1 MLVPSKFTKL
11 EESTI
16 FKMLF
21 ILAGEQPGEQ
31 PGETVVQALSRT
43 KDNFIDA
50 SEFLSALDVLFFL
63 GYLDVKEDSG
73 VIEYA

>member
-16 FKMLF
+16 FKMHI
-21 ILAGEQPGEQ
+21 ILDKKRS
-31 PGETVVQALSRT
+31 GETVAQALAKTRE
-43 KDNFIDA
+43 DFLDA
-50 SEFLSALDVLFFL
+50 SEFLAAMDVLFFL
-63 GYLDVKEDSG
+63 GYLDVQGETG

>member
-16 FKMLF
+16 FKMHV
-21 ILAGEQPGEQ
+21 ILAEKQPE
-31 PGETVVQALSRT
+31 ETVGEALAKSRD
-43 KDNFIDA
+43 KFLDA
-50 SEFLSALDVLFFL
+50 SEFLAAMDVLFFL
-63 GYLDVKEDSG
+63 GYLDVQEDTG

>member
-16 FKMLF
+16 FKMLA
-21 ILAGEQPGEQ
+21 ILANKI
-31 PGETVVQALSRT
+31 PGETVTQALTRT
-43 KDNFIDA
+43 KDDFLDA
-50 SEFLSALDVLFFL
+50 SEFLAAMHILYFL
-63 GYLDVKEDSG
+63 GYLDVQDGSG

>member
-16 FKMLF
+16 FKMHV
-21 ILAGEQPGEQ
+21 ILAEKQS
-31 PGETVVQALSRT
+31 GETVAHALEKT
-43 KDNFIDA
+43 KEHFLDA
-50 SEFLSALDVLFFL
+50 SEFLAAMDVLFFL
-63 GYLDVKEDSG
+63 GYLDVQEDTG

>member
-16 FKMLF
+16 FKMLS
-21 ILAGEQPGEQ
+21 ILADKT
-31 PGETVVQALSRT
+31 PGETVTKALSRT
-43 KDNFIDA
+43 KDDFLDA
-50 SEFLSALDVLFFL
+50 SEFLAAMDILYFL
-63 GYLDVKEDSG
+63 GYLDVQDGSG

>member
-16 FKMLF
+16 FKMLA
-21 ILAGEQPGEQ
+21 ILADKT
-31 PGETVVQALSRT
+31 PGETVTQALSRT
-43 KDNFIDA
+43 KDDFLDA
-50 SEFLSALDVLFFL
+50 SEFLTAMDILYFL
-63 GYLDVKEDSG
+63 GYLDVQDESG

>member
-16 FKMLF
+16 FKMLA
-21 ILAGEQPGEQ
+21 ILAQRT
-31 PGETVVQALSRT
+31 PGETVVDVLSRT
-43 KDNFIDA
+43 KDDFLDA
-50 SEFLSALDVLFFL
+50 SEFIAAMDILFFL
-63 GYLDVKEDSG
+63 GYLDVQEGSG

>member
-16 FKMLF
+16 FKMLA
-21 ILAGEQPGEQ
+21 ILADKT
-31 PGETVVQALSRT
+31 PGETVTQALSRT
-43 KDNFIDA
+43 KDDFLDA
-50 SEFLSALDVLFFL
+50 SEFLTAMDILYFL
-63 GYLDVKEDSG
+63 GYLDVQDGSG

>member
-16 FKMLF
+16 FKMIA
-21 ILAGEQPGEQ
+21 ILSDKA
-31 PGETVVQALSRT
+31 PGETVVDALFRT
-43 KDNFIDA
+43 KDDFLDA
-50 SEFLSALDVLFFL
+50 SEFIAAMDILFFL
-63 GYLDVKEDSG
+63 GYLDVQDGSG

>member
-16 FKMLF
+16 FKMLV
-21 ILAGEQPGEQ
+21 ILSGKQ
-31 PGETVVQALSRT
+31 PGETVAQALSRT

-63 GYLDVKEDSG
+63 GYLNVKEDSG

>member
-1 MLVPSKFTKL
+1 MLV
-11 EESTI
+11 
-16 FKMLF
+16 
-21 ILAGEQPGEQ
+21 ILAGKQ
-31 PGETVVQALSRT
+31 PGETVAQALSRT
-43 KDNFIDA
+43 KDHFIDA

>member
-16 FKMLF
+16 FKMLA
-21 ILAGEQPGEQ
+21 ILVDRRPD
-31 PGETVVQALSRT
+31 ETVAEALSRT
-43 KDNFIDA
+43 KGNFLDA
-50 SEFLSALDVLFFL
+50 SEFLAAMDILFFL
-63 GYLDVKEDSG
+63 GYLNVQEGSG

>member
-16 FKMLF
+16 FKMLR
-21 ILAGEQPGEQ
+21 ILADKT
-31 PGETVVQALSRT
+31 PGETVTQALSRT
-43 KDNFIDA
+43 KDDFLDA
-50 SEFLSALDVLFFL
+50 SEFLAAMDVLYFL
-63 GYLDVKEDSG
+63 GYLDIQDGSG

>member
-16 FKMLF
+16 FKMHI
-21 ILAGEQPGEQ
+21 ILAKKRS
-31 PGETVVQALSRT
+31 GETVAQALANTRE
-43 KDNFIDA
+43 DFLDA
-50 SEFLSALDVLFFL
+50 SEFLAAMDVLFFL
-63 GYLDVKEDSG
+63 GYLDVQGETG

>member
-16 FKMLF
+16 FKMLA
-21 ILAGEQPGEQ
+21 ILSDKA
-31 PGETVVQALSRT
+31 PGETVVDALLRT
-43 KDNFIDA
+43 KDDFLDA
-50 SEFLSALDVLFFL
+50 SEFIAAMDVLFFL
-63 GYLDVKEDSG
+63 GYLDIQDGSG

>member
-16 FKMLF
+16 FKMRVILIKGRQGENVTQLF
-21 ILAGEQPGEQ
+21 GH
-31 PGETVVQALSRT
+31 T
-43 KDNFIDA
+43 KKDFQDA
-50 SEFLSALDVLFFL
+50 SEFLSALNILFFL
-63 GYLDVKEDSG
+63 GYLSVRDDG

>member
-16 FKMLF
+16 FKMLV
-21 ILAGEQPGEQ
+21 ILAGKQ
-31 PGETVVQALSRT
+31 PGETVAQALSRT
-43 KDNFIDA
+43 KSHFIDA

>member
-21 ILAGEQPGEQ
+21 ILAGEQPGE
-31 PGETVVQALSRT
+31 TVVQALSRT
-43 KDNFIDA
+43 RDNFIDA